1 MKRVGRPAGSRITSP
16 ARIGPGPLWTALLVI
31 VSIPVLAS
39 VYMLSLR
46 SHPRAFRLAVLVL
59 VLAAAGSFAAFRLA
73 APTDGRR
80 PPSVDTQ
87 AVARLATP
95 LATGVAGDQA
105 IDLSFSARMDR
116 GSVQA
121 ALTVT
126 PSTAIRLSW
135 SAGDAALSILPVG
148 AWAPG
153 TFYTISVGSSAR
165 TAAGGTLASP
175 ARAVFLTE
183 DAPTAAIEAVDMTG
197 KRASPSAGFR
207 ITFSRAVNLSSLQ
220 SAFSIT
226 PAAPGQLT
234 TGLQRGDPTVV
245 TFVPATPLAAD
256 TTYVVTFSAPVL
268 ASDGMAVSTAPRLVV
283 RTLAQPVIVRTR
295 PADHAQGVAADASV
309 SVRFDRSMDR
319 AATQAAFRLLA
330 GPEGTRVPGAF
341 SWVEND
347 TVLVFSPSRALSAGH
362 VYTLSVA
369 SSATAL
375 DGTRVSLPGGTASLR
390 VSFRVSSPPT
400 PARKQAVSPSPAT
413 TPTPKAA
420 TAPTPTPTPKAS
432 SSPAPSAGGTATAPW
447 LSVERYAL
455 QLLNCTRTGG
465 WVRSDGSCDGYG
477 SGKYSPY
484 VAPLSLS
491 AGISTDVS
499 RPYAKYQAVRNACSH
514 FLDGTPGDRLARAGY
529 TSYRWAENIGCQTG
543 DPRQVAINSLTFF
556 QSEKSY
562 GGGHWVNLKNP
573 EYSTVGIGVWDYDGY
588 VLVVFDFYHP

>member
-16 ARIGPGPLWTALLVI
+16 AHIGPGPLWTALLVI
-31 VSIPVLAS
+31 VSIPALAS
-39 VYMLSLR
+39 VYMLFLR
-46 SHPRAFRLAVLVL
+46 SHPRALRLAVLAL
-59 VLAAAGSFAAFRLA
+59 LLAAAGSLAVFRLVPQTEGHRP
-73 APTDGRR
+73 AP
-80 PPSVDTQ
+80 VDTQ

-95 LATGVAGDQA
+95 LVAGVAGDQA
-105 IDLSFSARMDR
+105 IDLSFSAPMDQ

-126 PSTAIRLSW
+126 PGTGVRLNW
-135 SAGDAALSILPVG
+135 SAGGTVLSILPVG

-165 TAAGGTLASP
+165 TAAGSTLVSP

-183 DAPTAAIEAVDMTG
+183 DAPTATITAVDMTG

-207 ITFSRAVNLSSLQ
+207 VTFSRPVDLASLR
-220 SAFSIT
+220 SGFRIT

-268 ASDGMAVSTAPRLVV
+268 ASDGMAVSAVPRLVV
-283 RTLAQPVIVRTR
+283 RTLAQPAIVRTR
-295 PADHAQGVAADASV
+295 PAGHAQGVAADASV

-319 AATQAAFRLLA
+319 AKTQAAFRLLA
-330 GPEGTRVPGAF
+330 DPAGTRVPGTF

-347 TVLVFSPSRALSAGH
+347 TVLVFNPSRALSAGH
-362 VYTLSVA
+362 VYTLTVA
-369 SSATAL
+369 SSATAV

-390 VSFRVSSPPT
+390 ASFRVASPPA
-400 PARKQAVSPSPAT
+400 PAQKLTASPSPTT
-413 TPTPKAA
+413 TPAPRPAPTP
-420 TAPTPTPTPKAS
+420 APTPTPTP
-432 SSPAPSAGGTATAPW
+432 APSVSGTAPW

-477 SGKYSPY
+477 SGRYSPY

-499 RPYAKYQAVRNACSH
+499 RPYAKYQAVRDACSH

-562 GGGHWVNLKNP
+562 DGGHWVNLKNP
-573 EYSTVGIGVWDYDGY
+573 EYSTVGIGVWDYNGY